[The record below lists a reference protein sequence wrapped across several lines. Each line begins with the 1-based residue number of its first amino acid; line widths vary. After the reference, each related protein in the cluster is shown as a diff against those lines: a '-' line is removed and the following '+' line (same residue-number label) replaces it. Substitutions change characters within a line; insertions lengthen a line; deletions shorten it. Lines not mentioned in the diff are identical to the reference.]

1 MILLPVTLAAAAI
14 AVFVNIWLAWR
25 VIAARRA
32 ANVTIGDG
40 GSEAVLRRMRA
51 HANFAEYTPIFLFL
65 LAALEL
71 AGGDRALLAAAAA
84 AFMLARISHGIGMDG
99 GSVKYFRVAGMSTST
114 LATVALAGWALVI
127 AVEAAI

>member
-1 MILLPVTLAAAAI
+1 MVLMPVTLAAAAT
-14 AVFVNIWLAWR
+14 AVLVNMWLAWR

-51 HANFAEYTPIFLFL
+51 HANFAEYTPVFLIL

-71 AGGDRALLAAAAA
+71 AGGDRGLLLAAAA

-114 LATVALAGWALVI
+114 LATVALAGWA
-127 AVEAAI
+127 AVLAAETIR

>member
-14 AVFVNIWLAWR
+14 AVFVNMWLAWR

-51 HANFAEYTPIFLFL
+51 HANFAEYTPVFLFL
-65 LAALEL
+65 LAGLEL
-71 AGGDRALLAAAAA
+71 AGGDRMLLLAAAA

-127 AVEAAI
+127 AAQAAI